1 MQSVPRTFANDYP
14 SVEAFA
20 ANAVG
25 LRGKIELIW
34 QPIYDWNIYP
44 TAGILNLPFFATA
57 QGQGQSAQP
66 IAAAA
71 VKSPADTNLTQA
83 GTLPAPQSFW
93 CSGIE
98 VQIDA
103 GSTATAN
110 LFANAVP
117 TFFAAANAAA
127 ASAPLNDWVVI
138 ARSGTL
144 VFNIMQKTYYQDGPL
159 YRFPQRAAAR
169 IDSSIATS
177 SATAG
182 ELGVAMPFS
191 TGLPVEFVPGWGIKT
206 TTNFGV
212 TLSWP
217 AVRATASGF
226 NARIG
231 VFLNGW
237 LFRAAQ

>member
-1 MQSVPRTFANDYP
+1 MGPMHFANDYP
-14 SVEAFA
+14 NVEAFA

-25 LRGKIELIW
+25 LKGKIELIW

-93 CSGIE
+93 CDGIE

-117 TFFAAANAAA
+117 TFFAAAEAAA
-127 ASAPLNDWVVI
+127 ISAPLNDWVVI

-144 VFNIMQKTYYQDGPL
+144 AFSIMQKNYYQDGPL

-169 IDSSIATS
+169 IDAGVANT
-177 SATAG
+177 SATTS
-182 ELGVAMPFS
+182 ELGIAMPYSF
-191 TGLPVEFVPGWGIKT
+191 GKPVRFIPGWGIKT